1 MGVLGVPRVS
11 DSPHLQEL
19 AVTPPG
25 RAQLLVGQRPH
36 LWGRLVVCW
45 ALGWQ

>member
-1 MGVLGVPRVS
+1 MRVLGVPRVS
-11 DSPHLQEL
+11 DSPRLQEL

-25 RAQLLVGQRPH
+25 HAQRLVNQRTH

-45 ALGWQ
+45 ALGW